1 MPVSREPETIQR
13 DIEHA
18 RDALALTLDEL
29 VERTNPKRLLN
40 EGKTSVQ
47 EFIVSPTGK
56 KVIAG
61 VVGTFAA
68 LVIIRKVRE
77 RRSY

>member
-1 MPVSREPETIQR
+1 MSREPEIIQR

-18 RDALALTLDEL
+18 RDSLALTLDQL

-40 EGKTSVQ
+40 EGKSSVQ
-47 EFIVSPTGK
+47 DFIVSPTGK
-56 KVIAG
+56 KVIGGIAG
-61 VVGTFAA
+61 TIAA

-77 RRSY
+77 RRAY